1 MNIVMA
7 TNTYTPHVGGVAR
20 SVEAFT
26 SEYRRRGHRVLV
38 VAPEFPHM
46 PAHERDVVR
55 IPAIQNFNGSDF
67 SVVLPVPGRLREAL
81 DRFAPE
87 IVHAHHP
94 YLLGMTALRI
104 ARYRNL
110 PLVFTHHTRY
120 EEYTHYVPLNSPL
133 LKRFVIELA
142 TRYANL
148 CDQVFAPS
156 RSIAELLRSRGV
168 TTPVAVVPTGVEI
181 TRFARGDGAG
191 LRASLGIPQDAFVVG
206 HVGRLAP
213 EKNLHFLA
221 EAVAAFLKTEP
232 RARFLVVGKGPS
244 DADIRS
250 VFEAEGLAGRLH
262 RAGIL
267 QPPRLADAY
276 HAMDVFAFASKSETQ
291 GMVLTE
297 AMAAGVAVV
306 ALDAPGVRDVVQD
319 RHNGRLL
326 EAETVT
332 AFVQALAWVASRSPA
347 QRHAL
352 RSAALATAQGFS
364 LERTADLAL
373 GHYQALRSRAPGAKA
388 EADAEW
394 ERVLNLVKAQWKI
407 TKGLAEAAGVALGVA
422 EPPESE
428 GPKP

>member
-7 TNTYTPHVGGVAR
+7 TNTYLPHVGGVAR

-26 SEYRRRGHRVLV
+26 TEYRRRGHRVLV

-46 PAHERDVVR
+46 PPRERDVVR

-120 EEYTHYVPLNSPL
+120 EEYTHYVPLNSPA

-148 CDQVFAPS
+148 CAQVFAPS
-156 RSIAELLRSRGV
+156 RSIAELLKTRGV

-181 TRFARGDGAG
+181 GRFARGDGPR
-191 LRASLGIPQDAFVVG
+191 LRAALGIPRDALVVG

-244 DADIRS
+244 EADIRS
-250 VFEAEGLAGRLH
+250 VFAEAGLAARLH
-262 RAGIL
+262 SAGIL
-267 QPPRLADAY
+267 QTPRLADAY
-276 HAMDVFAFASKSETQ
+276 HAMDLFAFASKSETQ

-297 AMAAGVAVV
+297 AMAAGLAVV

-326 EAETVT
+326 DTETVT
-332 AFVQALAWVASRSPA
+332 AFVQALAWVASRSPV
-347 QRHAL
+347 QRQAL
-352 RSAALATAQGFS
+352 RSAALATAQSFS

-373 GHYQALRSRAPGAKA
+373 GRYQALRSRTRGAKA

-394 ERVLNLVKAQWKI
+394 ERVLNLVKAQWEI

-422 EPPESE
+422 EPPEPE